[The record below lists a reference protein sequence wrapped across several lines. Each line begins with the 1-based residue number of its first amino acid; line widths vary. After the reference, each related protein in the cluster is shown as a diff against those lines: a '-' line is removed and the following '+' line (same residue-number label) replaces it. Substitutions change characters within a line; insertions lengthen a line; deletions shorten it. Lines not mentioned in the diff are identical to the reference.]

1 MTDANADAASFSSFL
16 HQWMTRQKHFQ
27 DELHSTQQHIHHFHD
42 DHLKDLISRVLAH
55 YEEYYQEKSRVLNH
69 DIFLA
74 FSPSWFTSLERCF
87 LWIAGFKPGMVLHL
101 ANNVVSDLTDEQKI
115 GLVELSQETKFEER
129 ALNDEFA
136 KIQESIAASPL
147 VEAVKG

>member
-1 MTDANADAASFSSFL
+1 
-16 HQWMTRQKHFQ
+16 
-27 DELHSTQQHIHHFHD
+27 
-42 DHLKDLISRVLAH
+42 
-55 YEEYYQEKSRVLNH
+55 
-69 DIFLA
+69 
-74 FSPSWFTSLERCF
+74 
-87 LWIAGFKPGMVLHL
+87 MVLQL

-136 KIQESIAASPL
+136 KIQESTAASPL